1 MASIISYL
9 ENYVE
14 STLGLPSDL
23 SRFLNMIKVREQ
35 RLEQHYTA
43 ALLYADTNVLPF
55 TCCNRRRAVVS
66 DAVSA

>member
-23 SRFLNMIKVREQ
+23 SRFLNMIKVRA
-35 RLEQHYTA
+35 RNKTA
-43 ALLYADTNVLPF
+43 TVCSSNNTAG
-55 TCCNRRRAVVS
+55 VS
-66 DAVSA
+66 DLNVRICHSE

>member
-23 SRFLNMIKVREQ
+23 SRFLNMIKVRQ
-35 RLEQHYTA
+35 QQQ
-43 ALLYADTNVLPF
+43 N
-55 TCCNRRRAVVS
+55 NS
-66 DAVSA
+66 M